1 MTKEQFKA
9 KYESIFADYP
19 DIVNV
24 AQLKK
29 MLGISR
35 HLAYQYLNDGTIQ
48 GFIIGYSYVGK
59 VEDGEIIAKI
69 KDGIRYQFQLMRARK
84 PIRTGYIFSLCP
96 KCRSEFFSVPEDILI
111 RVDPLQVEKEPCDKC
126 QVGYGYDYLITKR
139 TKHIRDNGGGF
150 DVR

>member
-24 AQLKK
+24 AQLQK

-48 GFIIGYSYVGK
+48 GVIISHSYRVPK
-59 VEDGEIIAKI
+59 VNVVDFVLNINPTAE
-69 KDGIRYQFQLMRARK
+69 K
-84 PIRTGYIFSLCP
+84 P
-96 KCRSEFFSVPEDILI
+96 
-111 RVDPLQVEKEPCDKC
+111 
-126 QVGYGYDYLITKR
+126 TKS
-139 TKHIRDNGGGF
+139 DLN
-150 DVR
+150 

>member
-24 AQLKK
+24 AQLQK

-84 PIRTGYIFSLCP
+84 PIRTGYILSLCP
-96 KCRSEFFSVPEDILI
+96 KCRSEFFSVPENILR

-150 DVR
+150 DV

>member
-24 AQLKK
+24 AQLQK

-48 GFIIGYSYVGK
+48 GVIIGYSYVGK

-84 PIRTGYIFSLCP
+84 PIRTGYILSLCP
-96 KCRSEFFSVPEDILI
+96 KCRSEFFSVPENILR

-150 DVR
+150 DV